1 MPEHEKRV
9 KWPDK
14 VLEIVK
20 ILELNEEIQKHQVKG
35 FKILTPSPMP
45 SRLPI
50 FLAQLKSINN
60 SENLKTK
67 LGNYCI
73 LCTDEKPTKNIYKSL
88 INIIQTWEQSL
99 WTLNIIRQMSLTN
112 LFISLLTNLILKLQI
127 TKILDWLI

>member
-1 MPEHEKRV
+1 
-9 KWPDK
+9 
-14 VLEIVK
+14 
-20 ILELNEEIQKHQVKG
+20 
-35 FKILTPSPMP
+35 MP
-45 SRLPI
+45 SRLSI

-99 WTLNIIRQMSLTN
+99 
-112 LFISLLTNLILKLQI
+112 
-127 TKILDWLI
+127 

>member
-1 MPEHEKRV
+1 M
-9 KWPDK
+9 
-14 VLEIVK
+14 EIVK
-20 ILELNEEIQKHQVKG
+20 KILDLNEEIQKHQVKG
-35 FKILTPSPMP
+35 FKILTPSQMP

-99 WTLNIIRQMSLTN
+99 
-112 LFISLLTNLILKLQI
+112 
-127 TKILDWLI
+127 

>member
-35 FKILTPSPMP
+35 FKILTPSPMS

-99 WTLNIIRQMSLTN
+99 WTLNVI
-112 LFISLLTNLILKLQI
+112 
-127 TKILDWLI
+127 